1 MSSWWTSENN
11 GTAVSTRIR
20 LARNLSDMPFSARLS
35 DTQRQE
41 LMQRVKT
48 TIEESVTPFAK
59 NLKFIDMADA
69 PENEIGAMV
78 ERHIISP
85 EFASSAKRRGIIL
98 SNDES
103 ISVMIGEE
111 DHIRIQS
118 IKAGLALD
126 EAYKK
131 ALECDNILGE
141 KLNIA
146 FDKKYGYLTHCLT
159 NLGLGMRVSVMMF
172 LPALTMTRSIE
183 NLSLQLSKLGLVVRG
198 MYGEGSS
205 PDGCLYQISNR
216 VTMGVTEQDTIE
228 KLKNIALKVAEQ
240 ERQARKVI
248 LSDNYSAVADR
259 ICRAYGVLK
268 YARIMSSKEFLK
280 LYSDVRLG
288 IALGLVTDIEYETL
302 GNVMIGVLPANLI
315 MNNGG
320 KNTSEIERD
329 ILRADYIRKTVG

>member
-1 MSSWWTSENN
+1 MAWYNTKGEENDVIVSSR
-11 GTAVSTRIR
+11 VRF
-20 LARNLSDMPFSARLS
+20 ARNIADYPFDSKLDETSCREIIEKVENALGDEYDSVNLNDMN
-35 DTQRQE
+35 
-41 LMQRVKT
+41 
-48 TIEESVTPFAK
+48 SVETMALVEKHYISPNFAK
-59 NLKFIDMADA
+59 KKMPHSLLTKDNGD
-69 PENEIGAMV
+69 
-78 ERHIISP
+78 
-85 EFASSAKRRGIIL
+85 
-98 SNDES
+98 
-103 ISVMIGEE
+103 ISVMVCEE

-320 KNTSEIERD
+320 KNISEIERD